1 MGIRFGPLPPSFN
14 NTYSL
19 AFDGVDDYV
28 SVPNLSIS
36 GASPRTMTCWFKTT
50 SSVNQNIHENL
61 IQEFHIE
68 AAIPKSNWR
77 VETLNN
83 FYGQEE
89 SFPAIRISGF

>member
-1 MGIRFGPLPPSFN
+1 LH
-14 NTYSL
+14 
-19 AFDGVDDYV
+19 
-28 SVPNLSIS
+28 
-36 GASPRTMTCWFKTT
+36 

-89 SFPAIRISGF
+89 KLSCNSHFRILTKSMFGFSEKLKNG